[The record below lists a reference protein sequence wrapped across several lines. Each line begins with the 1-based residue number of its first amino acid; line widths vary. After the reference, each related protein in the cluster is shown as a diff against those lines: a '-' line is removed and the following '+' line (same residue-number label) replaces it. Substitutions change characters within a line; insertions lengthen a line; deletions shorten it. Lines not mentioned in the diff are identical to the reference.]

1 MTETLKR
8 IKLADLN
15 QDYSTGW
22 PEVNTI
28 PLPKWM

>member
-1 MTETLKR
+1 
-8 IKLADLN
+8 LN